1 MSVMTQKDANQAIR
15 TAFDETTSGL
25 KTVPSYVDT
34 TVLVNG
40 VSAAANFT
48 SSVINVLPYK
58 VTGLMIS
65 WASLNQTD
73 SSVQLQGSVDG
84 TIYESVGSAVALS
97 SASGQHGVSLIDEP
111 YKYIRAVFTHGTN
124 SAGTV
129 TIKYIQRA

>member
-1 MSVMTQKDANQAIR
+1 MSMTQKDANQVIR

-34 TVLVNG
+34 TVLVNA
-40 VSAAANFT
+40 VSAAVNFT
-48 SSVINVLPYK
+48 SAAINVLPYK

-73 SSVQLQGSVDG
+73 SSIQLQGSVDG
-84 TIYESVGSAVALS
+84 TIYENIGSAVPLN
-97 SASGQHGVSLIDEP
+97 SASGQDGVSLIDEP
-111 YKYIRAVFTHGTN
+111 YKYVRAAFSHGTN
-124 SAGTV
+124 TTGTV